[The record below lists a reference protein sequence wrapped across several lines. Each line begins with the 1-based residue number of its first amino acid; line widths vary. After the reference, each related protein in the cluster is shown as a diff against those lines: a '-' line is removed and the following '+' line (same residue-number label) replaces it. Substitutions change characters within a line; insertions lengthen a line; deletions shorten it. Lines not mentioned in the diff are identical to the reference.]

1 MMTQTGDNAMQN
13 IYVSSSKATTKK
25 AKKHVFKHNIWPW
38 LGTAAP
44 FIVMALLVLGSALEL
59 IYWKNI
65 LWLLVY

>member
-1 MMTQTGDNAMQN
+1 MQN
-13 IYVSSSKATTKK
+13 VYLSSTNKAATKK
-25 AKKHVFKHNIWPW
+25 DKKHVIKHNIWPW

-65 LWLLVY
+65 LWLLIY